1 MTLQGYQFDKAKVT
15 PEADAKLY
23 SYLAQS
29 SDNKVISGMTAT
41 ATGLNVYVASGKALV
56 QGRLV
61 EVTQQHQLTAKANKT
76 GYICITIDLTQ
87 NNTST
92 GTPGTSNYVP
102 VNNQLR
108 LELVETLNRQDLNA
122 GGGLIY
128 TFPLYSYV
136 STGTSITLIK
146 NKYNFSSI
154 MIEKTLT
161 LNDGIE
167 FNFVRRG
174 NLVTASVFRQ
184 TRTTNLGSENIKLT
198 QILPVGL
205 RPSADHAFHIN
216 RNANTTVQ
224 APMIF
229 VFNSIGEVR
238 VTSGTTG
245 TSIFQGTTMYYTD
258 DPIDNK

>member
-15 PEADAKLY
+15 PESDAQLY
-23 SYLAQS
+23 SYLARS

-41 ATGLNVYVASGKALV
+41 TTGLNVYVASGKALV

-61 EVTQQHQLTAKANKT
+61 ENGQQMQLTAQANKS
-76 GYICITIDLTQ
+76 GYVCITIDLTQ
-87 NNTST
+87 TNTST
-92 GTPGTSNYVP
+92 GAPGTSNYVP

-108 LELVETLNRQDLNA
+108 IELVEVLNQQDLNS
-122 GGGLIY
+122 GGLIY

-136 STGTSITLIK
+136 SAGTSITLIK
-146 NKYNFSSI
+146 NKYSFSSI
-154 MIEKTLT
+154 MIEKTLS
-161 LNDGIE
+161 LNDDIE

-229 VFNSIGEVR
+229 VFNSVGEVR
-238 VTSGTTG
+238 VTSGTIG